1 MLAGFFSA
9 GKSDFTCESGFT
21 RTPSVGA
28 ESTTTAD
35 APSPRARSS
44 CVSVPPNECPMMIGG
59 FGSASICA
67 AMWSTVS
74 GTVRFAM
81 ISGFSRSA
89 STSISKP
96 G

>member
-1 MLAGFFSA
+1 
-9 GKSDFTCESGFT
+9 
-21 RTPSVGA
+21 
-28 ESTTTAD
+28 
-35 APSPRARSS
+35 
-44 CVSVPPNECPMMIGG
+44 MMMGG

-81 ISGFSRSA
+81 RSGCSRSA

-96 G
+96 GYPGVSTV